1 MLFRITSV
9 VLVCLL
15 STSVAQCQES
25 VVEIDFDTFQT
36 ENVSSYVFG
45 GYGPADGS
53 DVVTIDDKLSSKQSQ
68 DASNGRSD
76 QLAEAEDELA
86 KAKSSYTDKHPKVVE
101 LQEKVDKLR
110 SLAIKC
116 SKLVFDTSAAKIP
129 GGAAYD
135 YAGVGLGVTLNMT
148 GKSIAPDSLK
158 SYSISF
164 DAKVAGTKPLSQ
176 SKMLLQFVTADGDD
190 EDDQND
196 IVLDLRKGQ
205 DDGVG
210 TFEINSEYQTFS
222 YSLDTLN
229 VTGGKVA
236 DLKDAKLTGINVIVQ
251 AQGNMSDFGT
261 DKDNVLYVDN
271 VRLIKK

>member
-1 MLFRITSV
+1 MSLRITAV

-15 STSVAQCQES
+15 STSVAQCQET
-25 VVEIDFDTFQT
+25 VVEIDFDTFKT

-53 DVVTIDDKLSSKQSQ
+53 DIVTIDDMLSFKQSE

-76 QLAEAEDELA
+76 QLVEAEVELA
-86 KAKSSYTDKHPKVVE
+86 KAKSNYTAKHPKVVE
-101 LQEKVDKLR
+101 LQGKVDKLR
-110 SLAIKC
+110 STIKC

-135 YAGVGLGVTLNMT
+135 YAGAGLGVTLDMT
-148 GKSIAPDSLK
+148 GKSIASDSLK

-164 DAKVAGTKPLSQ
+164 DAKVTATKPLSQ
-176 SKMLLQFVTADGDD
+176 SKMLLQFATADGDD

-196 IVLDLRKGQ
+196 IVLYLRKGK
-205 DDGVG
+205 DDGSG

-222 YSLDTLN
+222 YSLDSLH
-229 VTGGKVA
+229 VTSGKVA
-236 DLKDAKLTGINVIVQ
+236 DLKDAKLTGLNVFVQ

-261 DKDNVLYVDN
+261 DNDNILYVDN